1 MAGTKPKA
9 VDGELERVSAG
20 AAKASANDLHD
31 CPQFLKTLGERKGAT
46 QIRMAPADEACL
58 AKKPIFAGKV

>member
-20 AAKASANDLHD
+20 APKASTNDLHD
-31 CPQFLKTLGERKGAT
+31 RPPFLKTLGERKGET
-46 QIRMAPADEACL
+46 QIRMAENACR
-58 AKKPIFAGKV
+58 AKKSIFAGKV